1 MWSPQICLFLVV
13 TPLLVCAAP
22 TANTAPSVENESIKQ
37 HLVNVGSEDLTVKRS
52 ANVDSLDSTVKR
64 SARID
69 SFLAIPSTGFSCS
82 AQAVPGIYA
91 DQETGCQVFHYCQDD
106 GRMDSFF
113 CPNLTLFNQQYFV
126 CDWEYN
132 VDCNSAHQY
141 FSLNEALYKTPEKI
155 YQAINPAIKIVQ
167 PELLQGAA
175 SSEVSRTLNSLVS
188 KLDSRTSAIV
198 VDSALSPTLLA
209 QQTKTRP
216 FPEVKTDRKSKS
228 LSSPKDLNSLD
239 AEREGKSLNSGMG
252 SYGSN
257 AIPSDYKI
265 STIAVQSVPTVP
277 TPISTVTVSS
287 VINNLSNT
295 AIVNAGQSA
304 YATDNAYDDAVAD
317 PEPDCYYSG
326 TCDPS
331 VVNGGSFTTVDSSAV
346 ASYNVA
352 SQSANAYDAA
362 VADNAYDDAVADPE
376 PDCYYSGTCDPSVV
390 NSGSYTTA
398 AAYKTASANYA
409 ASVDTAYDDAVADP
423 EPAGYYSGSSPA
435 AGVGSGNYNVID
447 NSNYGS
453 QSQGTVPSYADAAS
467 SVYDPYDSADPE
479 PSAIPYS
486 TSGTYGQY
494 DSADPEPDSYYGYY
508 DSADP
513 EPASYYGANTIDLSA
528 SSATSYQPSSSSSY
542 SAPAP
547 VASIDTDFD
556 DAIADPEPDPSSYAS
571 DINLYD
577 SSASDYQQ
585 PSYKSYT
592 PSNAINDY
600 YKGYP
605 SQGLVV
611 DSPDPEP
618 SADPEF
624 TPYGEK

>member
-13 TPLLVCAAP
+13 TPLLVRAAP
-22 TANTAPSVENESIKQ
+22 AAQTAQSIENKSIQQ
-37 HLVNVGSEDLTVKRS
+37 HLVNVESEDLTVKRS
-52 ANVDSLDSTVKR
+52 ASVDSLDSTVKR

-91 DQETGCQVFHYCQDD
+91 DQETGCQVFHYCQDG

-126 CDWEYN
+126 CDWSYN

-155 YQAINPAIKIVQ
+155 SQAINPAIKIVQ
-167 PELLQGAA
+167 NEFLQGAA

-188 KLDSRTSAIV
+188 QLDSRSSAIV
-198 VDSALSPTLLA
+198 VDSALTPTLLVNP
-209 QQTKTRP
+209 TNTNS
-216 FPEVKTDRKSKS
+216 FPPNTFDRESKSKS
-228 LSSPKDLNSLD
+228 SIKGD
-239 AEREGKSLNSGMG
+239 AERTGKSLESGLS
-252 SYGSN
+252 SYGN
-257 AIPSDYKI
+257 TII
-265 STIAVQSVPTVP
+265 SSTDTK
-277 TPISTVTVSS
+277 TPIIVETKPIVVAVVTVSPVIENVPTANTDPAEQASYYDDSADPEPTDFLGQYNSYDSSS
-287 VINNLSNT
+287 VANT
-295 AIVNAGQSA
+295 YTADISYAD
-304 YATDNAYDDAVAD
+304 ATDNAYDDAVAD
-317 PEPDCYYSG
+317 PEPACFYDGSCGPAGASDPVYSNY
-326 TCDPS
+326 DSPS
-331 VVNGGSFTTVDSSAV
+331 P
-346 ASYNVA
+346 SYG
-352 SQSANAYDAA
+352 
-362 VADNAYDDAVADPE
+362 DAV
-376 PDCYYSGTCDPSVV
+376 
-390 NSGSYTTA
+390 N
-398 AAYKTASANYA
+398 
-409 ASVDTAYDDAVADP
+409 
-423 EPAGYYSGSSPA
+423 
-435 AGVGSGNYNVID
+435 
-447 NSNYGS
+447 
-453 QSQGTVPSYADAAS
+453 

-486 TSGTYGQY
+486 SSGSYGQY

-513 EPASYYGANTIDLSA
+513 EPASYYGVNTIDLSSPPQA
-528 SSATSYQPSSSSSY
+528 SYQPSASSQY
-542 SAPAP
+542 SNSDAAT
-547 VASIDTDFD
+547 SLTLDYD
-556 DAIADPEPDPSSYAS
+556 DASADPEPDPSSYGS

-577 SSASDYQQ
+577 SGSQQ

-592 PSNAINDY
+592 PSNAISDY

-624 TPYGEK
+624 TPYGE